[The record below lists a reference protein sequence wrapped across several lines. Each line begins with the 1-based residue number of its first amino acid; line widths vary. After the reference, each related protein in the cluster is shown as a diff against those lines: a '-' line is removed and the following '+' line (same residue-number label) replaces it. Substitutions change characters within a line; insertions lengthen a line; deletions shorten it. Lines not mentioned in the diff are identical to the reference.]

1 MKKTITVLLAAIFLV
16 FSQHAESCVGKV
28 LYIGILNSPDEQIS
42 AEMLSV
48 FINERTGTTINI
60 KYYKDSKELY
70 SAIKKGEVA
79 MLIENTDRAME
90 ILGRKRPGDVKKA
103 YDTAREEFKKK
114 LNLVW
119 LNPFASLTGIEGK
132 SRCYYSPVIT
142 ADVLNNFPALPRL
155 VNKLGGI
162 MDDEIFAR
170 MIKNVKSGE
179 KPRKIARDFLKAK
192 RLI

>member
-1 MKKTITVLLAAIFLV
+1 MKTIINLLFAAALLFLGGNGE
-16 FSQHAESCVGKV
+16 ACVGKV
-28 LYIGILNSPDEQIS
+28 ISIGILNSPDEQIS

-79 MLIENTDRAME
+79 ILIENTDRAME
-90 ILGRKRPGDVKKA
+90 ILGRKRPDDVKKA

-119 LNPFASLTGIEGK
+119 LNPFASLAGVEGK
-132 SRCYYSPVIT
+132 SQRYYSPVIT

>member
-1 MKKTITVLLAAIFLV
+1 MRKTITVLLITIFLA
-16 FSQHAESCVGKV
+16 FSLHAEACVGKV
-28 LYIGILNSPDEQIS
+28 LSIGILNSPDEQIS

-48 FINERTGTTINI
+48 LINERTGTAVNI
-60 KYYKDSKELY
+60 KYYKDTKDLY
-70 SAIKKGEVA
+70 SAIKRGEVG

-90 ILGRKRPGDVKKA
+90 ILGRQRPNDIRKA
-103 YDTAREEFKKK
+103 YDIAKEEFSRD

-119 LNPFASLTGIEGK
+119 LNPFGSLTGAEG
-132 SRCYYSPVIT
+132 RGQRYYSPVIT

-155 VNKLGGI
+155 INKLGGI
-162 MDDEIFAR
+162 MDEEIFSR
-170 MIKNVKSGE
+170 MIKTVKSGE